1 MGQGFQRLLNFRTI
15 QPGAPEKIYIFFCH
29 TRILK
34 KISENKKQCETLI
47 KHRDFEKNAVKMR
60 SNEKSAPFLEAAK
73 RQKKNRK
80 PFIQAVSGAPAKS
93 RCDRI

>member
-1 MGQGFQRLLNFRTI
+1 VAYLGFSFLSTKKGTFLYSPSKITTLHRAGWGFQRLLNFHTV

-60 SNEKSAPFLEAAK
+60 SNEKSAPF
-73 RQKKNRK
+73 
-80 PFIQAVSGAPAKS
+80 
-93 RCDRI
+93 

>member
-1 MGQGFQRLLNFRTI
+1 
-15 QPGAPEKIYIFFCH
+15 
-29 TRILK
+29 LK

-60 SNEKSAPFLEAAK
+60 SNEKSAPFWEAAK

-93 RCDRI
+93 RWDRIWTCGLCVPNIPVRMEERSIRK